1 MADAPSPA
9 EIRAVAREALREALN
24 ASGPPHP
31 PPRSGGGMG
40 GAARAFV
47 NESDVI
53 AAREKGGVLH
63 VPEGAIVTP
72 LAHDAAE
79 RFGVEIR
86 IGAAPAPAAKS
97 GSGEADAEAAPAE
110 QGGAIAIG
118 SDHGGFKLK
127 EALKKHLAARG
138 VTVLDQGT
146 TSESS
151 CDYPDFAARVGRA
164 VSLGDAAWGVF
175 VDGAGIGG
183 AMTLNKI
190 PGVFAATCH
199 DAKAAKNSRGHN
211 RANVLCLGSGWVD
224 ENGAKAVLDAFL
236 ATGFEGGR
244 HGKRVAKIHALE
256 RAFTR

>member
-1 MADAPSPA
+1 MADAPKDGPSLH
-9 EIRAVAREALREALN
+9 EIRAAAREALREVLGA
-24 ASGPPHP
+24 ASSEPTG
-31 PPRSGGGMG
+31 PRSGG
-40 GAARAFV
+40 RAFV
-47 NESDVI
+47 NEAEVI
-53 AAREKGGVLH
+53 AARDKGGVLT
-63 VPEGAIVTP
+63 VPVGAIVTP

-79 RFGVEIR
+79 RFGVQIR
-86 IGAAPAPAAKS
+86 FGGDAPAPVASAPSGAAD
-97 GSGEADAEAAPAE
+97 DAEPAPYE
-110 QGGAIAIG
+110 QGGPVAVG

-127 EALKKHLAARG
+127 EAVKKHLVAKG
-138 VTVLDQGT
+138 MTVLDQGT

-151 CDYPDFAARVGRA
+151 CDYPDFAARVGRT
-164 VSLGDAAWGVF
+164 VSLGEASWGIF

-224 ENGAKAVLDAFL
+224 ENTSRAVVDAFFG
-236 ATGFEGGR
+236 TGFEGGR

-256 RAFTR
+256 RAFCK